1 MFDNL
6 VADFYGVS
14 VCFNCN
20 PIRIMSRLQ
29 DCKICFLKIAT
40 KKCNPI
46 AIVVYMVASLNT
58 SLWKQMSIPTPKNL
72 ISWQKDTTTAV
83 HIHKF
88 FCAIYTKSHNTNAF
102 IQSTRNANAVLQS
115 IHNAL
120 TIRQIYLT
128 QASGGTEWK
137 QSFLHRTQ
145 WIVSQS
151 VDFRARKSC
160 SPVNCVQGLVKAGR
174 INFDRGSTGTAQRGV

>member
-1 MFDNL
+1 
-6 VADFYGVS
+6 
-14 VCFNCN
+14 
-20 PIRIMSRLQ
+20 
-29 DCKICFLKIAT
+29 
-40 KKCNPI
+40 
-46 AIVVYMVASLNT
+46 MVASLNT

-174 INFDRGSTGTAQRGV
+174 INFDRGSTGTTPRGFVGDFIIAVRIGPFMFLILTLEQNNNAFNH